1 MKRLWGLFFGRSYTV
16 KRASAL
22 LAVTAVLS
30 NALGLFRNIIFYR
43 LLPPDQLDIYYAS
56 FRIPDLIFNILIL
69 GAISSAFIPVL
80 TEHLGKHPE
89 DDEKWRK
96 IANQVISWLT
106 AVLGILALILALIMP
121 WLMQVV
127 VAGFDPVR
135 MESAILLSRILL
147 VQSVFL
153 AWSFCF
159 GGLLNSFN
167 RFSTYAF
174 APLVYNLILI
184 AGGFVAASYGIT
196 ALAYAV
202 VVGALGHCGIQYL
215 ETKKLGY
222 KPKADF
228 SVGSELK
235 EVFKLMVPR
244 SLTLGTS
251 QITAIV
257 YVALASGLTAGS
269 IAIFSGMNDLQ
280 TTPTVIVANSI
291 AIAFFPTLTKHLA
304 AGEWDSL
311 NTLVLKAVRT
321 VLFLIIPTVL
331 LGIILRA
338 QVVRLYFGIG
348 GAGWNLTEI
357 AIETFVFFLIGI
369 IPASLVAILL
379 RIFYGLK
386 DTKTPLIYG
395 SIAAV
400 AGIVTAY
407 IGITKFGGNVAVLAL
422 ASTVVSG
429 VQCLLLLA
437 KLYQDNRFELS
448 AKIVAKHSLNYLT
461 GGLIAAGVSWS
472 VLNVV
477 HWFYV
482 TTGILGTQYI
492 FGLLI
497 QLVLAATAGALV
509 YYTYNKVLGSEE
521 LSWLKRSA
529 FKNP

>member
-1 MKRLWGLFFGRSYTV
+1 MFFGHSYTV

-22 LAVTAVLS
+22 LAVTALLS

-89 DDEKWRK
+89 DDTRWRE
-96 IANQVISWLT
+96 ITNQVITWLT
-106 AVLGILALILALIMP
+106 AIFGVLAIVLFVAMP
-121 WLMQVV
+121 WLMQLV
-127 VAGFDPVR
+127 VAGFDSAR
-135 MESAILLSRILL
+135 MESAVLLSRILL
-147 VQSVFL
+147 LQSIFL

-167 RFSTYAF
+167 RFSTYAL
-174 APLVYNLILI
+174 APLVYNTILI
-184 AGGFVAASYGIT
+184 AGGFIAARYGIT
-196 ALAYAV
+196 SLAYAV
-202 VVGALGHCGIQYL
+202 VVGAMGHCVIQL
-215 ETKKLGY
+215 VEARKLGY
-222 KPKADF
+222 KPVIDF
-228 SVGSELK
+228 SRGKELR
-235 EVFKLMVPR
+235 EIVRLMIPR
-244 SLTLGTS
+244 SLSLGTS
-251 QITAIV
+251 QFTTIV
-257 YVALASGLTAGS
+257 YISLASGLTAGS

-280 TTPTVIVANSI
+280 TTPTVIIANSV

-304 AGEWDSL
+304 AAEWDSL

-338 QVVRLYFGIG
+338 QIVRLYFGIG
-348 GAGWNLTEI
+348 GAGWDLTGI

-369 IPASLVAILL
+369 IPASLVAILS

-386 DTKTPLIYG
+386 DTRTPLIYG
-395 SIAAV
+395 TIAAV
-400 AGIVTAY
+400 AGIATAV
-407 IGITKFGGNVAVLAL
+407 IGTRYFGGNVAVLAL
-422 ASTVVSG
+422 ATTVVST

-437 KLYQDNRFELS
+437 KLYQDPRFELS
-448 AKIVAKHSLNYLT
+448 ASLVLKHGLRYTT
-461 GGLIAAGVSWS
+461 GGLVAAGIAWS

-492 FGLLI
+492 VGLFI
-497 QLVLAATAGALV
+497 QLVLASVAGGLV

-521 LSWLKRSA
+521 LSWLKRNA
-529 FKNP
+529 FKAP

>member
-1 MKRLWGLFFGRSYTV
+1 MKSIWGLFFGKSYTV

-22 LAVTAVLS
+22 LAVTALLS

-56 FRIPDLIFNILIL
+56 FRIPDLILNILIL

-89 DDEKWRK
+89 DDIRWRS
-96 IANQVISWLT
+96 ITNQVMTWLS
-106 AVLGILALILALIMP
+106 AIFGALALVLAIAMP
-121 WLMQVV
+121 WLMELV
-127 VAGFDPVR
+127 VAGFDPAR

-174 APLVYNLILI
+174 APLVYNIILI
-184 AGGFVAASYGIT
+184 AGGFIAAEYGII

-202 VVGALGHCGIQYL
+202 VIGGLGHCGIQFL
-215 ETKKLGY
+215 EVRKLGY
-222 KPKADF
+222 VPQIDF
-228 SVGSELK
+228 SRSKELR
-235 EVFKLMVPR
+235 EIVRLMIPR
-244 SLTLGTS
+244 SLSLGTS
-251 QITAIV
+251 QFTTIV
-257 YVALASGLTAGS
+257 YIALASGLTAGS

-291 AIAFFPTLTKHLA
+291 AIAFFPTLAKHLA
-304 AGEWDSL
+304 TSDWDSL
-311 NTLVLKAVRT
+311 NTLVLKAIRT
-321 VLFLIIPTVL
+321 VLFLIIPMVL

-348 GAGWNLTEI
+348 GAGWTLTEI

-369 IPASLVAILL
+369 IPASLVAILS
-379 RIFYGLK
+379 RVFYGLK
-386 DTKTPLIYG
+386 DTRTPLIFG

-400 AGIVTAY
+400 AGIATAFV
-407 IGITKFGGNVAVLAL
+407 GIRYFDGNVAVLAL
-422 ASTVVSG
+422 ATTVVSG
-429 VQCLLLLA
+429 VQCFLLLA
-437 KLYQDNRFELS
+437 KLYQDERFDLS
-448 AKIVAKHSLNYLT
+448 AKIVLKHTLSYLT
-461 GGLIAAGVSWS
+461 GGLMAAGVSWS

-492 FGLLI
+492 LGLFI
-497 QLVLAATAGALV
+497 QLILAAGAGGLV

-521 LSWLKRSA
+521 LQWLRRSA
-529 FKNP
+529 FKTP